1 MTNFNGAI
9 HHNVEDILANIRSS
23 IADETGSLR
32 AQARPVFPNPAQRLD
47 TAQAEQRREPM
58 LSDEAAEFEL
68 PAIFKPG
75 YQPAP
80 EKPNLLGRLSEALK
94 SQQTQPT
101 PVAASPAPTPAPEPD
116 RSRTVI
122 RFEPAGGRTVEP
134 QQPKAVV
141 ERFEPRMSANTES
154 EEDVAK
160 RVAAENSTCKREMA
174 SFRDSRMSGMGAM
187 SSKPYVPSTDAA
199 PAPYVPPAP
208 TPEPVAVQAPVY
220 IPAPAPQPRAP
231 MFGPIFSPAVQA
243 PAPQAPLPRHE
254 APQYPVLNSRP
265 PALPDNSLMGGAVED
280 AAAQMLRPILRQWL
294 TDNMPKIVEKALR
307 SEAGSEMD
315 PHQQHVQQ
323 HGHNQ
328 GQQLPPVPEVRKTLR

>member
-47 TAQAEQRREPM
+47 TAQADQRREPM

-94 SQQTQPT
+94 SQQSQPT
-101 PVAASPAPTPAPEPD
+101 PAAAAPAPTPAPEPD

-122 RFEPAGGRTVEP
+122 RFEPAGARTVEP
-134 QQPKAVV
+134 QQPRAVV

-154 EEDVAK
+154 EEDIAK
-160 RVAAENSTCKREMA
+160 RVAAENASCKREMA
-174 SFRDSRMSGMGAM
+174 SFKDSRMSGMSAM
-187 SSKPYVPSTDAA
+187 SSKPYVPSSDAA
-199 PAPYVPPAP
+199 PAPYVPPA
-208 TPEPVAVQAPVY
+208 TEPVAVQAPVY

-231 MFGPIFSPAVQA
+231 MFGPIFTPAVQA
-243 PAPQAPLPRHE
+243 PPVQAPPPRNE

-265 PALPDNSLMGGAVED
+265 PALPDNSLMGGAGGAVED

-307 SEAGSEMD
+307 SEAGSDMD
-315 PHQQHVQQ
+315 PHQSQPYPHQQ
-323 HGHNQ
+323 
-328 GQQLPPVPEVRKTLR
+328 QQQPLPPVPEVRKTLR